1 MKFDEL
7 VNALLKEAISSL
19 PQKKE
24 EPPKSVPKS
33 ISDITGVPSTQQ
45 LPPVAASQTNQPPQA
60 QLPPTPRQGK
70 EGEDDSTSSE
80 ALKQIADSAKDT
92 KDFFAKLIA
101 TLTAQKQQTPTTPA
115 PTNIPPVSI
124 ASANPQNIISNLTK
138 MA

>member
-1 MKFDEL
+1 MKFDEF

-19 PQKKE
+19 PQKTE
-24 EPPKSVPKS
+24 EPPKSMPKS
-33 ISDITGVPSTQQ
+33 ISDITGVSSRLPVPTAPSNS
-45 LPPVAASQTNQPPQA
+45 AQPPQT
-60 QLPPTPRQGK
+60 QEPPTPQ
-70 EGEDDSTSSE
+70 DDSTSSE

-101 TLTAQKQQTPTTPA
+101 TLTAQKQQAPTTPA

>member
-1 MKFDEL
+1 MRFDDF
-7 VNALLKEAISSL
+7 VNALLGEAISSL

-45 LPPVAASQTNQPPQA
+45 IPPVATSQTNQPPQA
-60 QLPPTPRQGK
+60 QLPPSTQQGK

-101 TLTAQKQQTPTTPA
+101 TLTAQKQQEPATQPQTTVPPTM
-115 PTNIPPVSI
+115 
-124 ASANPQNIISNLTK
+124 ASTNPQNIISNLTK
-138 MA
+138 MG

>member
-1 MKFDEL
+1 MKFDEF

-19 PQKKE
+19 PQKTE
-24 EPPKSVPKS
+24 EPPKSMPKS
-33 ISDITGVPSTQQ
+33 ISDITGVSSRLPVPTAPSNS
-45 LPPVAASQTNQPPQA
+45 AQPPPTQE
-60 QLPPTPRQGK
+60 PPSPQQGK
-70 EGEDDSTSSE
+70 EREDDSTSSE

-101 TLTAQKQQTPTTPA
+101 TLTAQKQQAPTTPA

-124 ASANPQNIISNLTK
+124 ASTNPQNIISNLTK

>member
-1 MKFDEL
+1 MRFDEF

-24 EPPKSVPKS
+24 EQPKSMPKS

-45 LPPVAASQTNQPPQA
+45 VPSVAPSQANQPPQT
-60 QLPPTPRQGK
+60 QLPPSPQQGK

-101 TLTAQKQQTPTTPA
+101 TLTAQKQQAPTTPS
-115 PTNIPPVSI
+115 PTNTPPQI
-124 ASANPQNIISNLTK
+124 ASTNPQNIISNLTK